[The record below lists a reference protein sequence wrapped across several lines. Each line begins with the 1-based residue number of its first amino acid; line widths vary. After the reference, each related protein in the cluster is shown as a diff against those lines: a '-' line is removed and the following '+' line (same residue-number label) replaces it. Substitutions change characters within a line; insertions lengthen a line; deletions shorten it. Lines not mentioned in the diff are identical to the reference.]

1 MRRPI
6 TKKPWGF
13 TLLELL
19 VVVAIIGLL
28 IALLLPPVQK
38 VREAA
43 NRVTCANNLKQ
54 LGLALHNYENT
65 NGSFPP
71 SNTGSPQKRHAWVAF
86 ILPYIEQQPL
96 FNQYKSSA
104 NWNARPNRPA
114 VSTPLKVFQCPSTPV
129 PDRVDDHLRS
139 KPACGDYNVT
149 PGVSRDLV
157 TLGLVPPTP
166 DLRGVMVKNQATRV
180 TDVTDGTANT
190 IVAAEDAGRPDL
202 WNAGRLVPG
211 GYANGGGWADTR
223 GPFFLNGA
231 SADGSVSPGP
241 CPINCTNDNEI
252 YSFHPAGAN
261 VLFTD
266 GHVLFLTANTN
277 ISIVAALIT
286 RAGAEVIPNDLY

>member
-6 TKKPWGF
+6 AKKPWGF

-19 VVVAIIGLL
+19 VVIAIIGLL
-28 IALLLPPVQK
+28 IALLLPAVQK

-65 NGSFPP
+65 NGYFPP
-71 SNTGSPQKRHAWVAF
+71 SNTGSPQKRHAWVALV
-86 ILPYIEQQPL
+86 LPYIEQQAL
-96 FNQYKSSA
+96 YNEYNFSA
-104 NWNARPNRPA
+104 NWNARANRPA
-114 VSTPLKVFQCPSTPV
+114 VATPLKLFQCPSTPI
-129 PDRVDDHLRS
+129 PDRVDTHFKS

-149 PGVSRDLV
+149 PGVSKDLV
-157 TLGLVPPTP
+157 ALGLVPPTP
-166 DLRGVMVKNQATRV
+166 DLRGVMVKNQNTRI
-180 TDVTDGTANT
+180 TDITDGTANT
-190 IVAAEDAGRPDL
+190 IIVGEDAGRPDL
-202 WNAGRLVPG
+202 WNSGQLVPA

-231 SADGSVSPGP
+231 SNDGSASPGP

-266 GHVLFLTANTN
+266 GHVLFLKANTN
-277 ISIVAALIT
+277 IRIVAALIT
-286 RAGAEVIPNDLY
+286 RAGAEVVPNDL